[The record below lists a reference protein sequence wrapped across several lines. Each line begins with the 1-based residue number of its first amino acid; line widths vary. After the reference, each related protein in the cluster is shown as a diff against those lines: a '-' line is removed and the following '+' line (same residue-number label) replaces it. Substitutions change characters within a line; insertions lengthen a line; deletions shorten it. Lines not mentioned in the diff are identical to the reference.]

1 MIMSYSDYEK
11 AQKAGIRAFKNALSK
26 GMNEYLPVLDEI
38 IKDVEIVGEV
48 NLGLVQIPL
57 DRVVGTSTQG
67 RTYAFANNF
76 MPILDYN
83 TEFGAKWSTLCDSQ
97 IEEGIHEPIKVYEY
111 MNYFYVIEGNKRVSV
126 LKYFEAVT
134 VPAQV
139 MRKVPARTD
148 DLQNKIY
155 YEFMDFNKLTEINYV
170 WFSQEGCFKRLLELT
185 CDDPTLPWTDEQKQ
199 DFGSFNHNFNMALK
213 SMGGEKLP
221 ILTSDALLIFVDI
234 YGYKEVKNLTMSEL
248 KEKIAP
254 LWEEFLI
261 ESKGRELTLST
272 EPTESPRRKF
282 MDYFIPS
289 KQKNIVVG
297 FIYDKDPKDSDWL
310 YAHELGRLHLEEKYP
325 ERIQT
330 LMSSG
335 LLTDEDITSAIN
347 KQIAQGAKIIFT
359 TSSRMEAV
367 SLKAAANHPDTV
379 IMNCSL
385 DVKHKVM
392 LTYYAR
398 LYEVKFLAGMIAG
411 SLSRTG
417 KIGYLADYPI
427 VGMPADINAF
437 ALGARMMNPAA
448 TVYLEWTSVKGV
460 IRELAIE
467 HFKEKG
473 VQYVS
478 DQVMIKPVN
487 ENRLFGLYNIDA
499 DEPVNLAMPVY
510 QWGVFYERLINGVLN
525 GTFKQDD
532 RESEDKAINYWWG
545 LSAGVVDIILSN
557 KLPVGTKRIVNKVK
571 ELIVNGS
578 FAPFDT
584 AFRSQDGLIRNDEDT
599 KLSPADIMEMNYLLD
614 NVIGE
619 IPEIDELYD
628 GAKEIVALKGV
639 EEEN

>member
-1 MIMSYSDYEK
+1 MSYSDYEK
-11 AQKAGIRAFKNALSK
+11 AQKAGLRAFRTAVSK
-26 GMNEYLPVLDEI
+26 GTNEYLPVLDEV

-48 NLGLVQIPL
+48 SLGLVQIPL
-57 DRVVGTSTQG
+57 DRVIGTSTQG
-67 RTYAFANNF
+67 RTFAFANNF

-97 IEEGIHEPIKVYEY
+97 VEEGIHEPIKVYEY
-111 MNYFYVIEGNKRVSV
+111 LNYFYVIEGNKRVSV

-134 VPAQV
+134 VPAHV
-139 MRKVPARTD
+139 LRKIPARTNN
-148 DLQNKIY
+148 LQNKIY
-155 YEFMDFNKLTEINYV
+155 YEFMDFNKLTDINYV
-170 WFSQEGCFKRLLELT
+170 WFSQEGCFNKLLELT
-185 CDDPTLPWTDEQKQ
+185 CEDPTKPWTDYQKQ

-221 ILTSDALLIFVDI
+221 MLTSDALLIFVDI
-234 YGYKEVKNLTMSEL
+234 YGYDEVKNLTESEL

-261 ESKGRELTLST
+261 ESKGRELTLSM
-272 EPTESPRRKF
+272 EPSEKARKK
-282 MDYFIPS
+282 MIDYFIP
-289 KQKNIVVG
+289 QKGKRVTVG
-297 FIYDKDPKDSDWL
+297 FIFDKDPKDSDWL
-310 YAHELGRLHLEEKYP
+310 YAHELGRLHLEAEYP
-325 ERIQT
+325 GQIST
-330 LMSSG
+330 LTAHS
-335 LLTDEDITSAIN
+335 LNTADEITAAIDE
-347 KQIAQGAKIIFT
+347 QVAQGAKIIFT

-367 SLKAAANHPDTV
+367 SLKAAANHPDVV

-385 DVKHKVM
+385 DVKHKVVR
-392 LTYYAR
+392 TYYAR

-411 SLSRTG
+411 ALSRNG

-460 IRELAIE
+460 VRELAIE

-487 ENRLFGLYNIDA
+487 ENRLFGLYNIEGS
-499 DEPVNLAMPVY
+499 EPVNIAMPVY
-510 QWGVFYERLINGVLN
+510 QWGVFYKRLIDSVLD
-525 GTFKQDD
+525 GTLKQDD
-532 RESEDKAINYWWG
+532 RESEDRAINYWWG

-557 KLPVGTKRIVNKVK
+557 KLPAGTKRLVNTIKD
-571 ELIVNGS
+571 LIIAGKFV
-578 FAPFDT
+578 PFGG
-584 AFRSQDGLIRNDEDT
+584 AMRSQDGLIRNDEDT
-599 KLSPADIMEMNYLLD
+599 SLTPEEIMEMNYLLD

-619 IPEIDELYD
+619 IPEIEELYD

-639 EEEN
+639 DSEDD

>member
-1 MIMSYSDYEK
+1 MSYRDYEA
-11 AQKAGIRAFKNALSK
+11 AQKAGIKAFKTALSK
-26 GMNEYLPVLDEI
+26 GTNEYLPVLDEI

-67 RTYAFANNF
+67 RTFAFASNF

-139 MRKVPARTD
+139 MRKIPARTD

-155 YEFMDFNKLTEINYV
+155 YEFMDFYKLTEINYV
-170 WFSQEGCFKRLLELT
+170 WFSQEGCFQRLLELT
-185 CDDPTLPWTDEQKQ
+185 CKDPTLPWTGEQKQ
-199 DFGSFNHNFNMALK
+199 DFGSFNHNFNMALRSK
-213 SMGGEKLP
+213 GGEKLP
-221 ILTSDALLIFVDI
+221 MLGSDALLIFIDI
-234 YGYKEVKNLTMSEL
+234 YGYDEVKNLTEAEL
-248 KEKIAP
+248 KEKIGP
-254 LWEEFLI
+254 LWEEFEI
-261 ESKGRELTLST
+261 ESNGRELTLSM
-272 EPTESPRRKF
+272 EPSAVPHKKF
-282 MDYFIPS
+282 MDYFISPKAKS
-289 KQKNIVVG
+289 VVVG
-297 FIYDKDPKDSDWL
+297 FIYDKNPKESDWL
-310 YAHELGRLHLEEKYP
+310 YAHELGRLHLEEKNP
-325 ERIQT
+325 EKIRT
-330 LMSSG
+330 LMTSG
-335 LLTDEDITSAIN
+335 LYSDEAITAAIDA
-347 KQIAQGAKIIFT
+347 QIKEGAKIVFT

-392 LTYYAR
+392 RTYYAR

-460 IRELAIE
+460 VRELAIE

-499 DEPVNLAMPVY
+499 EEPVNLAMPVY
-510 QWGVFYERLINGVLN
+510 QWGVFYERLIDGVLN

-532 RESEDKAINYWWG
+532 KESEDKAINYWWG

-557 KLPVGTKRIVNKVK
+557 KIPAGTKRIVNTVK
-571 ELIVNGS
+571 DLIIEGK

-584 AFRSQDGLIRNDEDT
+584 VFRSQDGLIRNDEDT
-599 KLSPADIMEMNYLLD
+599 KLSPAEIMEMNYLLD

-628 GAKEIVALKGV
+628 RAKPIVALKGV
-639 EEEN
+639 EEES